1 MAKGSHDDH
10 CWETKGNSCMK
21 DLAKWESRPIELE
34 LWNGRVSGKANC
46 LGVKRPQPHP
56 SLLPL
61 WAHRCQPQREKGGG
75 YFGRDTVIL
84 WEGGLRMDTETHT
97 PISKHGWTSA
107 SVGFLG
113 VHQKPMTNKDV
124 PGCKSQCIVKKRET
138 CMFLKTKMEIYFH
151 GCVFRDQV
159 MALLPVP

>member
-21 DLAKWESRPIELE
+21 DLWDLAKWESRPIELE

-46 LGVKRPQPHP
+46 LVGVKRPQPHP

-61 WAHRCQPQREKGGG
+61 WAHRCQPQRQKGGDILEG
-75 YFGRDTVIL
+75 TPSSCGRGAFEWTLKYI
-84 WEGGLRMDTETHT
+84 HT
-97 PISKHGWTSA
+97 LIPKHGWTSA

-113 VHQKPMTNKDV
+113 SIKNQWQIRMCLVANHNA
-124 PGCKSQCIVKKRET
+124 SLKKRDLYVFKNKNGDLFSW
-138 CMFLKTKMEIYFH
+138 M
-151 GCVFRDQV
+151 CV
-159 MALLPVP
+159 